1 MASVQIEVRSKLQG
15 NVSIEHESLKDYA
28 IGEDGMETVKEVLAY
43 TVRMACK
50 AYNIDPKE
58 LLK

>member
-1 MASVQIEVRSKLQG
+1 MASVEIRVRSNLQG
-15 NVSIEHESLKDYA
+15 NVTADHEDVRDYT

-43 TVRMACK
+43 TVRMVCK